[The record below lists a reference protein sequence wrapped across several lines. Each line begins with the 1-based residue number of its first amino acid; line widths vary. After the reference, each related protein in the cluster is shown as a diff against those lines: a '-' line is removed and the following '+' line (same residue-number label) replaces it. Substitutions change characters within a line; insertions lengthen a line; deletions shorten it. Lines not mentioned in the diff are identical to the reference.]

1 MIKEIISKNRFIFL
15 ITVSFFAII
24 FSFIISAL
32 TPLAKYKLLSD
43 DPLHFKILATVAAS
57 YDATVIGVN
66 SIATILDGGKTNQT
80 LNLPKIELTVEQG
93 SIQKMASNLP
103 SSAKEKY
110 YDAQLLYPDGQIRDV
125 KYRFRGRSFY
135 HWDPKKPSLRIKTSK
150 KYPFEQLRH
159 FNLINPEDR
168 TMISN
173 FYGEYLADKMGILT
187 HNTKFVDLFIN
198 QKYAGV
204 YHFTTN
210 DDEEML
216 RTNDRVP
223 GPIYVGDHLDDRW
236 QIEQFKTKG
245 DVKVHKNLLPLQI
258 MLDAIYSEPGIT
270 QIDNLWSILSKEKY
284 AKFNALLSLV
294 GGIHTD
300 ISHNH
305 LYYFDPS
312 QGHIEPIISDING
325 HGLLLYPSPRER
337 FVSEYKPFV
346 EVPLNGRNNPLLDK
360 ALRDPDFR
368 HLRNKFLYEYLIK
381 SGSFDIQRTELQK
394 IFNIIDPSVQR
405 DRNKASIMETF
416 VGFWRIPYSNAQ
428 YEKSKTVLFDW
439 IQARN
444 EFLLQA
450 LAYSEITFDVKSLSA
465 DTILLE
471 VMVEG
476 NSATLFDV
484 DGLGGNVFKRTQN
497 GAKEVILGKNILH
510 PGLAEKPVTWETGR
524 QVYDYQLEA
533 GSKKYL
539 FEIDTGYD
547 IARLI
552 TSLNSAFNN
561 SINGEAIVPKLVSK
575 TDEFNENS
583 IDIGSESV
591 KDASNKVHILGP
603 GEVILSSNL
612 IVGSD
617 EKLIIKP
624 GSTIL
629 MAGGV
634 SLLSKGR
641 TIFDGN
647 TKSPIS
653 VKRLDQ
659 DKPWGVVAIHGPRSD
674 GSIIRNVTFSGG
686 STAFLENRKFSGML
700 SISWTENFFM
710 SNSTLEEN
718 VISDDTLHVVHS
730 SFEIL
735 NSDFKN
741 CFGDCIDFDYSRGK
755 IGHIKITN
763 AKNDG
768 VDFMRS
774 SVEASHIEVLGAG
787 DKGFSIGEMSNV
799 KIGGSRVYA
808 SEIGVAVKD
817 MSLAEIE
824 GSNFSGNKVA
834 MSVYSK
840 NWRFGG
846 PGKMVI
852 RNVVFALN
860 NVDLDIEEAAQV
872 QIFDGVTLDVTTGD
886 GTFNYVRQ

>member
-1 MIKEIISKNRFIFL
+1 MINEIITKKRFFFL
-15 ITVSFFAII
+15 VTLSLFAII

-66 SIATILDGGKTNQT
+66 SIATILDGDNFNQT
-80 LNLPKIELTVEQG
+80 LNLPKIELIVEPG

-110 YDAQLLYPDGQIRDV
+110 YDAQLLYPGGQIRDV

-168 TMISN
+168 AMISN

-187 HNTKFVDLFIN
+187 HNTRFVDLFIN
-198 QKYAGV
+198 QKYVGV

-216 RTNDRVP
+216 RANDRIP
-223 GPIYVGDHLDDRW
+223 GPIYVGDHLNDYW
-236 QIEQFKTKG
+236 EINQFKTKG
-245 DVKVHKNLLPLQI
+245 DLKVHKNLLPLQI
-258 MLDAIYSEPGIT
+258 MLDAIYSEPGIN
-270 QIDNLWSILSKEKY
+270 QFDKLWSILSREKY

-300 ISHNH
+300 TTHNH
-305 LYYFDPS
+305 LYYFDPT
-312 QGHIEPIISDING
+312 QGRIEPIISDING

-337 FVSEYKPFV
+337 FFLEYTPFV

-368 HLRNKFLYEYLIK
+368 HLRNKFLYEYLTTY
-381 SGSFDIQRTELQK
+381 GSFETQSRELKK
-394 IFNIIDPSVQR
+394 IFNNIDPSVR
-405 DRNKASIMETF
+405 KDRNKASIVETF
-416 VGFWRIPYSNAQ
+416 VGFWRIPYSNSQ

-439 IQARN
+439 IQRRN
-444 EFLLQA
+444 EFLMQA
-450 LAYSEITFDVKSLSA
+450 LAYSEVTFNLKSLSA
-465 DTILLE
+465 DTILLQ

-476 NSATLFDV
+476 NSAAYFDV
-484 DGLGGNVFKRTQN
+484 DSLGGNVFERAQN
-497 GAKEVILGKNILH
+497 GAKQVILGKNILH
-510 PGLAEKPVTWETGR
+510 PGLAEQPVTWETGR
-524 QVYDYQLEA
+524 QIYDYQLEA

-539 FEIDTGYD
+539 FEIKTDYD
-547 IARLI
+547 VAHLI
-552 TSLNSAFNN
+552 TALSSAFNN
-561 SINGEAIVPKLVSK
+561 SITGDAIVPKLISK
-575 TDEFNENS
+575 TDNFNENN
-583 IDIGSESV
+583 IDIGSESA
-591 KDASNKVHILGP
+591 KDTVNKVHVLGP

-617 EKLIIKP
+617 EELIIKP

-647 TKSPIS
+647 TQSPIS

-659 DKPWGVVAIHGPRSD
+659 DKPWGVVAIHGPRSQ
-674 GSIIRNVTFSGG
+674 GSVIKNVTFSGG
-686 STAFLENRKFSGML
+686 STAFLENRMFSGML

-710 SNSTLEEN
+710 DNSTLQEN
-718 VISDDTLHVVHS
+718 VVSDDTLHVVHS

-741 CFGDCIDFDYSRGK
+741 CFGDCIDFDYSRGNLS
-755 IGHIKITN
+755 HIKIN
-763 AKNDG
+763 DAKNDG

-774 SVEASHIEVLGAG
+774 DVEASQIEILGAG
-787 DKGFSIGEMSNV
+787 DKGFSVGEMSHV
-799 KIGGSRVYA
+799 KIDRSRVSA

-817 MSLAEIE
+817 MSEAKIE
-824 GSNFSGNKVA
+824 HSTFSQNKVA
-834 MSVYSK
+834 MSIYSK

-846 PGKMVI
+846 PGRILIKSAE
-852 RNVVFALN
+852 FLLN
-860 NVDLDIEEAAQV
+860 NVDLDIEERAQV
-872 QIFDGVTLDVTTGD
+872 QIFNGVDVKVLTGD
-886 GTFNYVRQ
+886 GSLSYVR